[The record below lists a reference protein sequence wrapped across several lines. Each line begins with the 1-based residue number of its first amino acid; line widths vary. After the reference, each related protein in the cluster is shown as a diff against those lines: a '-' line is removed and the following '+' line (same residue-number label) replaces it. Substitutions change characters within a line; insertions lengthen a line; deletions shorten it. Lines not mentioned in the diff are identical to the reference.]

1 MRSVRKVCDRLFN
14 SIFTFEY
21 LIFMDIAYRIAELRK
36 KMVHHRLDAYL
47 ITGTDPHL
55 SEYIPDKWR
64 TREWISGFTG
74 SYGKV
79 LVTLEKVMLW
89 TDTRYFLQAKE
100 ELEGSSIT
108 LMKERVPGAISI
120 EDWIY
125 DNFFPGHIVG
135 VDGMTLSASETHQL
149 KIKLA
154 ANGIHL
160 NTTMDL
166 VAVIWKERPS
176 ASEKM
181 IYDYPIRF
189 AGKSRSEKIDL
200 VRNWLRSKNLD
211 STIITQLE
219 DIAWLFNL
227 RGDDIEYTP
236 LFNAY
241 AYIELNSA
249 WIFVQKKKSPENL
262 IEIII
267 ANGITIME
275 YGEFYD
281 FLHRIAGKR
290 IQIDPIRTNSAVVSA
305 INSRNYIESS
315 VSLVCLLKSVK
326 DDFEIA
332 NIRNA
337 HAKDGAAMVNS
348 LYWLYNSIGKEHITE
363 VSLGRKLKEF
373 RSEQDFFKGES
384 FHPIVGSGPHG
395 AIVHYHATNRTDSV
409 ISKDNLLLIDSG
421 GQYMDGTT
429 DLTRTVGFGMA
440 TVKQKDDFSICL
452 KAHISLA
459 TAIFPEGTKG
469 YSLDP
474 FARKQLWD
482 KGINYGHGTG
492 HGIGYFLSVHEGPMS
507 IRTEFNNEMIQEGNL
522 ISNEPG
528 IYREGEYGIRIENV
542 MLCKSH
548 STGKFGNF
556 LCFETVSYCPIDRHL
571 INIELLNKEEIN
583 WINQYHATVL
593 AVVLPLLKDME
604 VCEWLK
610 AQCAALDES

>member
-1 MRSVRKVCDRLFN
+1 MN
-14 SIFTFEY
+14 
-21 LIFMDIAYRIAELRK
+21 IAYRIAELRK
-36 KMVHHRLDAYL
+36 KMVTHRLDAYL

-55 SEYIPDKWR
+55 SEYIPDRWR

-89 TDTRYFLQAKE
+89 TDTRYFLQAME

-108 LMKERVPGAISI
+108 LMKDRFPGAISI

-125 DNFFPGHIVG
+125 DNLVSGQIVG
-135 VDGMTLSASETHQL
+135 VDGMTLSAIETRQL
-149 KIKLA
+149 ESKLA
-154 ANGIHL
+154 ANGIQL
-160 NTTMDL
+160 DAALDL
-166 VAVIWKERPS
+166 VDVIWKDRPNS
-176 ASEKM
+176 SEKL
-181 IYDYPIRF
+181 IYDYPILF

-200 VRNWLRSKNLD
+200 VRIWLESKNLD
-211 STIITQLE
+211 STIITQLD

-227 RGDDIEYTP
+227 RGDDIQYTP

-241 AYIELNSA
+241 AYLELQSV
-249 WIFVQKKKSPENL
+249 WLFVQKKKLSKSL
-262 IEIII
+262 IEMM
-267 ANGITIME
+267 ASNGITIME
-275 YGEFYD
+275 YGAFYG
-281 FLHRIAGKR
+281 FLQRINDKR

-305 INSRNYIESS
+305 INSSNYIESS
-315 VSLVCLLKSVK
+315 VSIVGLLKSVK
-326 DDFEIA
+326 DDFEIE
-332 NIRNA
+332 NIRYA
-337 HAKDGAAMVNS
+337 HTKDGAAMVNS
-348 LYWLYNSIGKEHITE
+348 LYWLYNSIGKAHITE
-363 VSLGRKLKEF
+363 VSMGRKLKEF
-373 RSEQDFFKGES
+373 RNEQDFFKGES
-384 FHPIVGSGPHG
+384 FHPIVGFGPHG
-395 AIVHYHATNRTDSV
+395 AIVHYHATGRTDSE
-409 ISKDNLLLIDSG
+409 ICKDNLLLIDSG

-429 DLTRTVGFGMA
+429 DITRTVGFGLE
-440 TVKQKDDFSICL
+440 TEKQKEDFSICL

-459 TAIFPEGTKG
+459 MAVFPEGTKG

-474 FARKQLWD
+474 LARKQLWD

-507 IRTEFNNEMIQEGNL
+507 IRTEFNNELIQAGNL

-542 MLCKSH
+542 LLCKSH
-548 STGKFGNF
+548 STGKFGKF

-571 INIELLNKEEIN
+571 INIKLLNKEEIN
-583 WINQYHATVL
+583 WIDQYHATVL
-593 AVVLPLLKDME
+593 SKVLPLLKDLE